1 MVLQSFIFCGLFS
14 KAVRLNTI
22 LLIFYYLLTHC
33 CCRSLVV
40 VVVVSVPL
48 SLLASRKC
56 WRRLLLFLLSDSHCL
71 CWRWRLVVISVSS
84 MAAAVSLLM
93 ASFFDFVDFF
103 SLLLSVLSRHCWRCV
118 VIVGGGVPYLGCFCR
133 LWRLVVEV
141 GGGVSSTSLFC
152 CCRQRCTLLWLN
164 PSTFASRWR
173 RHLVVFVGSNFTP
186 IETNISFCS

>member
-1 MVLQSFIFCGLFS
+1 MQSFILCGLFS

-141 GGGVSSTSLFC
+141 VAVGVLSLLMFHHFILFFLEFSLKFC
-152 CCRQRCTLLWLN
+152 FEFIKLAKMKKMSKNYFFLRFNKTGK
-164 PSTFASRWR
+164 
-173 RHLVVFVGSNFTP
+173 H
-186 IETNISFCS
+186 